1 MRLLRKLVLILF
13 TIVYVQSQIAMS
25 NIFDMTLCYGF
36 TSAMLLSQI
45 GLSNMFCCV
54 GMIIKTSNNQV
65 DDCILSCKLLC
76 ILKDN
81 NRFESEPKWLPYLRK
96 PRQQDVRTVWACF
109 VRCFV
114 CVSALNK
121 AQISIIE
128 RMRSLWTIT
137 RVSWRGLPIG
147 TIKSTPPSE
156 TLFKINLRNLL
167 RL

>member
-13 TIVYVQSQIAMS
+13 TIVYVQSQIALS

-45 GLSNMFCCV
+45 GLTNMFCCV

-76 ILKDN
+76 ILKAN
-81 NRFESEPKWLPYLRK
+81 NRFESEPKW
-96 PRQQDVRTVWACF
+96 QQDVRTVWACF

-114 CVSALNK
+114 CVNALNK

-128 RMRSLWTIT
+128 RMRYLWAIT

-147 TIKSTPPSE
+147 TIKSIPS
-156 TLFKINLRNLL
+156 LRNPF
-167 RL
+167 